1 MLLDSVWPLNLKALQ
16 NELSFLSSSTE
27 ATRGRGL
34 DIGIK
39 CDLGPDT
46 EPNTPVTERK
56 EAAEEALGDQKDVF
70 PRQ

>member
-1 MLLDSVWPLNLKALQ
+1 MLLDSMWPLNLKALQ

-27 ATRGRGL
+27 AMTGGGL

-46 EPNTPVTERK
+46 EPNPPVTERK
-56 EAAEEALGDQKDVF
+56 EAAEEALGNQKDVF
-70 PRQ
+70 PSQ